1 VRLYDVIV
9 SDSHRDDDWDSVPVV
24 SGAEWVESVR
34 HAGPS
39 TPDDVSVTWD
49 GRRLDT
55 KDKVLAFLA
64 EIEADRTAGVSLDEI
79 FRRQDEL
86 RSRT

>member
-1 VRLYDVIV
+1 M
-9 SDSHRDDDWDSVPVV
+9 
-24 SGAEWVESVR
+24 ESVR

-39 TPDDVSVTWD
+39 TPDDVPVTRD

-64 EIEADRTAGVSLDEI
+64 EIEADRAAGVSLNDI

>member
-1 VRLYDVIV
+1 MN
-9 SDSHRDDDWDSVPVV
+9 DSHRDDVWDDVPVV

-55 KDKVLAFLA
+55 KDKILAFLA
-64 EIEADRTAGVSLDEI
+64 EIEADRTAGVSLDEV

-86 RSRT
+86 GFRT

>member
-1 VRLYDVIV
+1 V
-9 SDSHRDDDWDSVPVV
+9 SDGDRDDGWDLVPVV
-24 SGAEWVESVR
+24 SGTEWVESVR

-39 TPDDVSVTWD
+39 TADDVSVTWD

-55 KDKVLAFLA
+55 KDKVVAFLA
-64 EIEADRTAGVSLDEI
+64 EIEADRMAGVSLDEI